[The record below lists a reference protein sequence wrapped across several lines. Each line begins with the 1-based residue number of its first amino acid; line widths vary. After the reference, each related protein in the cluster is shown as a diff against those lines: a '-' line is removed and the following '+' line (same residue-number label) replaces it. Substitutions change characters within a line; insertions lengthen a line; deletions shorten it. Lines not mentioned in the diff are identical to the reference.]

1 MRINLA
7 FAAAVAL
14 LAGAACADGRVW
26 LDELS
31 LNDMMCGWKSPR
43 KNKSVEGGGLQIGS
57 KKYERGVGTH
67 AESIAMYDVGGKAI
81 SFDADVGI
89 DAEVFPGENGAASV
103 SFAVVADGRRVA
115 ETAVLKG
122 KREPVHLH
130 DQPIVGGAEIAEP
143 PPVLTDGF
151 AENDAL
157 CAGICH

>member
-31 LNDMMCGWKSPR
+31 LNDMMCGWKNPR

-67 AESIAMYDVGGKAI
+67 AESIAMMEQLAV
-81 SFDADVGI
+81 
-89 DAEVFPGENGAASV
+89 EVSDTRLNV
-103 SFAVVADGRRVA
+103 SRTLNSMQQRGLIELHRGR
-115 ETAVLKG
+115 
-122 KREPVHLH
+122 
-130 DQPIVGGAEIAEP
+130 IVIPMLER
-143 PPVLTDGF
+143 LF
-151 AENDAL
+151 M
-157 CAGICH
+157 